1 MELKRLTTCLIAMVI
16 AGPLMLAIAA
26 EPAKEA
32 GKSKVRVGIF
42 DSRAVAGAWY
52 RSKAHM
58 KHVNEMKAEHC
69 KAEAVGDT
77 KRAAELEKEGSGSQ
91 EAAHRQCFSNEP
103 IDNVLK
109 RIEKNLPK
117 IAESAGVDILV
128 SKWEIAYQDK
138 SAKFVDVTWEMVN
151 LFEPDEAT
159 TSLVK
164 DILESEPVP
173 MKDGEFV
180 SEELPKEISK
190 KELNKIYKRYSINQ
204 EKDSFFNKKVERIL
218 VTYDVHERLVDVFA
232 HSFEHSLVS
241 AFQSNGTAVIV
252 TTESPKADGFAP
264 DATMHID
271 IQPLYRER
279 KDGYQA
285 IVGTI
290 FEVSL
295 TEAATGKK
303 VWDEI
308 GEVDYIRMFR
318 ANYTAHEGI
327 RKEFAWHTTEAIA
340 CAFAVEIN
348 GQQPARVYTV
358 TEGRQEQG
366 QRVD

>member
-1 MELKRLTTCLIAMVI
+1 MKKTMVN
-16 AGPLMLAIAA
+16 LMLVIVAA
-26 EPAKEA
+26 TSNVFAMAKPVKEN
-32 GKSKVRVGIF
+32 SLELRVGVF

-58 KHVNEMKAEHC
+58 KKINEMKAEHK
-69 KAEAVGDT
+69 KAEAAGDT
-77 KRAAELEKEGSGSQ
+77 KRAAELEKDGSGSQ
-91 EAAHRQCFSNEP
+91 EAAHKQVFSNEP
-103 IDNVLK
+103 IDDVLK

-128 SKWEIAYQDK
+128 SKWEIAYQAK

-159 TSLVK
+159 VMVVK
-164 DILESEPVP
+164 DILQSEPIP
-173 MKDGEFV
+173 IKYGEFV
-180 SEELPKEISK
+180 SEELPDKISK
-190 KELNKIYKRYSINQ
+190 NELNKIYKKHSITQ
-204 EKDSFFNKKVERIL
+204 EKDSSFNKKAKRIL
-218 VTYDVHERLVDVFA
+218 VTYDVHKRLVDVFA
-232 HSFEHSLVS
+232 HSFEHSLIS
-241 AFQSNGTAVIV
+241 AFKSNGTEAVIV
-252 TTESPKADGFAP
+252 KPESPKADGFAP

-295 TEAATGKK
+295 TEPATGKK
-303 VWDEI
+303 VWEET
-308 GEVDYIRMFR
+308 GRVDYIRMFG

-327 RKEFAWHTTEAIA
+327 RKEFAWHTTEAIVSV
-340 CAFAVEIN
+340 FAAEIN
-348 GQQPARVYTV
+348 AQEPARIYTV
-358 TEGRQEQG
+358 TESREKHG
-366 QRVD
+366 QRTD

>member
-1 MELKRLTTCLIAMVI
+1 MAIV
-16 AGPLMLAIAA
+16 GPLMPAISAG
-26 EPAKEA
+26 PVKEA
-32 GKSKVRVGIF
+32 DQSKLRVGIF
-42 DSRAVAGAWY
+42 DSRAVAAAWY

-58 KHVNEMKAEHC
+58 KLVSEMKAEHK
-69 KAEAVGDT
+69 KAEAAGDT

-91 EAAHRQCFSNEP
+91 EAAHRQVFSNEP
-103 IDNVLK
+103 IDDVLK

-180 SEELPKEISK
+180 SEELPKKISK

-204 EKDSFFNKKVERIL
+204 EKDSSFNKKVERIL

-241 AFQSNGTAVIV
+241 SFQSNGTAVIV

-303 VWDEI
+303 VWDET

-327 RKEFAWHTTEAIA
+327 RKEFAWHTTEAVA
-340 CAFAVEIN
+340 CAFAAEIN
-348 GQQPARVYTV
+348 GQEPARVYTG
-358 TEGRQEQG
+358 TESRQEHG